1 MHIKNNIRRNT
12 FYIQGLRSFK
22 NSLPKNVKKIL
33 NKKGFVYSEILNR
46 WNYLVGNEISK
57 VSFPKTFKPS
67 GKNAP
72 GVLIISVQRGN
83 EINIEFSKNIIIEKI
98 NSFFGYKALNN
109 VRLET
114 FNSLKEDII
123 KKKIH
128 ISKNSTKKFK
138 DSLQSINN
146 EKIKRN
152 TMYLLANLCCNKHK
166 LKL

>member
-1 MHIKNNIRRNT
+1 MHIKNNIRQKT

-72 GVLIISVQRGN
+72 GTLIINVQRGN
-83 EINIEFSKNIIIEKI
+83 EVNIEFSKNIIIEKI
-98 NSFFGYKALNN
+98 NGFFGYKILNN

-114 FNSLKEDII
+114 FNNLKENIN
-123 KKKIH
+123 KKKMH
-128 ISKNSTKKFK
+128 ISTNTTEKFK
-138 DSLQSINN
+138 DSLKSLNN
-146 EKIKRN
+146 EKIKKSLMELIN
-152 TMYLLANLCCNKHK
+152 VIQK
-166 LKL
+166 

>member
-1 MHIKNNIRRNT
+1 MHIKNNIRQNT

-72 GVLIISVQRGN
+72 GILIISVQRGN
-83 EINIEFSKNIIIEKI
+83 EINIEFSKNTIIEKI
-98 NSFFGYKALNN
+98 NSFFGYKVINN

-114 FNSLKEDII
+114 FNNLKENIN
-123 KKKIH
+123 KKKMH
-128 ISKNSTKKFK
+128 ISANNKAKFK
-138 DSLQSINN
+138 DSLKSLNN
-146 EKIKRN
+146 EKIKKSLIELI
-152 TMYLLANLCCNKHK
+152 YVIQK
-166 LKL
+166 

>member
-1 MHIKNNIRRNT
+1 MHIKNNIRQKT

-57 VSFPKTFKPS
+57 VSFPKTFKPN

-72 GVLIISVQRGN
+72 GTLVISAQRGN
-83 EINIEFSKNIIIEKI
+83 EISVEYSKNTIIEKI
-98 NSFFGYKALNN
+98 NSFFGYKVLNN
-109 VRLET
+109 IRLET
-114 FNSLKEDII
+114 FNNLKENIN

-128 ISKNSTKKFK
+128 ISKNTTEKFK
-138 DSLQSINN
+138 DSLKSLNN
-146 EKIKRN
+146 EKIKKS
-152 TMYLLANLCCNKHK
+152 LIK
-166 LKL
+166 LINAIQK

>member
-1 MHIKNNIRRNT
+1 MHIKNNIKQKT

-72 GVLIISVQRGN
+72 GTLIISVQRGN
-83 EINIEFSKNIIIEKI
+83 EINIEFSKNTIIEKI
-98 NSFFGYKALNN
+98 NSFFGYKILNN

-114 FNSLKEDII
+114 FNNLKENIN
-123 KKKIH
+123 KKKMH
-128 ISKNSTKKFK
+128 ISTNTKEKFK
-138 DSLQSINN
+138 DSLKSLNN
-146 EKIKRN
+146 EKIKKSLIELIN
-152 TMYLLANLCCNKHK
+152 VIQK
-166 LKL
+166 

>member
-1 MHIKNNIRRNT
+1 MHIKNNIKQKT

-57 VSFPKTFKPS
+57 VSFPKTFKPA

-72 GVLIISVQRGN
+72 GTLIINVQRGN
-83 EINIEFSKNIIIEKI
+83 EVNIEFSKNTIIEKI
-98 NSFFGYKALNN
+98 NGFFGYQILNN

-114 FNSLKEDII
+114 FNNLKENIN
-123 KKKIH
+123 KNKIY
-128 ISKNSTKKFK
+128 ISTNYTKKFQ
-138 DSLQSINN
+138 DSLKSLNN
-146 EKIKRN
+146 KKIKKSLIELIN
-152 TMYLLANLCCNKHK
+152 VIQK
-166 LKL
+166 

>member
-1 MHIKNNIRRNT
+1 MHIKNNIKQKT

-72 GVLIISVQRGN
+72 GILIISVQRGN
-83 EINIEFSKNIIIEKI
+83 EINIEFSKNTIIEKI
-98 NSFFGYKALNN
+98 NSFFGYKVLNN

-114 FNSLKEDII
+114 FNNLKENIN
-123 KKKIH
+123 KKKMH

-138 DSLQSINN
+138 DSLKFLNN
-146 EKIKRN
+146 KKIKKSLTELIN
-152 TMYLLANLCCNKHK
+152 AIQK
-166 LKL
+166 

>member
-1 MHIKNNIRRNT
+1 MHTKNNIRQNA

-72 GVLIISVQRGN
+72 GTLIISVQRGN
-83 EINIEFSKNIIIEKI
+83 EINIEFSKNTIIEKI
-98 NSFFGYKALNN
+98 NSFFGYKVLNN

-114 FNSLKEDII
+114 FNNLKENIN
-123 KKKIH
+123 KKKMH
-128 ISKNSTKKFK
+128 ISENNKVKFK
-138 DSLQSINN
+138 DSLKSLNN
-146 EKIKRN
+146 EKIKKSLIELIN
-152 TMYLLANLCCNKHK
+152 VIQK
-166 LKL
+166 

>member
-1 MHIKNNIRRNT
+1 MHIKNNIRQKT

-57 VSFPKTFKPS
+57 ASFPKTFKPS

-72 GVLIISVQRGN
+72 GTLIISVQRGN

-98 NSFFGYKALNN
+98 NSFFGYKILTN

-114 FNSLKEDII
+114 FNNLKENIN
-123 KKKIH
+123 KKKMH
-128 ISKNSTKKFK
+128 ISTNSTKKFK
-138 DSLQSINN
+138 VSLKSLNN
-146 EKIKRN
+146 EKIKKSLIALIN
-152 TMYLLANLCCNKHK
+152 AIQK
-166 LKL
+166 